1 MLTLLP
7 PVACNRAGIG
17 PGRGTRTIVRDRGSG
32 EHAGYTLRVPG
43 SAGGQ
48 PLTDLDPRLRPPPP
62 QPEQLFAFDKQA
74 GVRHLGA
81 ALPPLDSTTTPAWLG
96 FALQRRGIF
105 FAFYYFSC

>member
-7 PVACNRAGIG
+7 PGCLQSGRVGKPAQLFGIG
-17 PGRGTRTIVRDRGSG
+17 VPGSMPGTF
-32 EHAGYTLRVPG
+32 RVPG

-48 PLTDLDPRLRPPPP
+48 PLTDLDPQQS

-81 ALPPLDSTTTPAWLG
+81 ALLLFTQLPPLG
-96 FALQRRGIF
+96 
-105 FAFYYFSC
+105 